1 MGVAWGCPGR
11 PSCRAA
17 AASPNAAMLVDGIDG
32 AVEVDP
38 DAAVGMLKIQFQVYL
53 GCMCRLS
60 QLVLEFLFPFLCS
73 YST

>member
-17 AASPNAAMLVDGIDG
+17 AASPNAAILVAGIDG

-38 DAAVGMLKIQFQVYL
+38 DAAVGMLKIQVQVYV
-53 GCMCRLS
+53 GCM
-60 QLVLEFLFPFLCS
+60 
-73 YST
+73 